1 MITTYNVRNGLLVSH
16 EGPPG
21 SARALAPEDVV
32 WHDMQA
38 PSLEEERQLEA
49 LLGVEIP
56 TREEM
61 EEIEASSRLYTEGGA
76 FFLTATVV
84 ANAQSETPQ
93 LAPVTFILSGN
104 RLVTVRYHE
113 PRSFATFRQRAAK
126 TDLGIRSG
134 TTLLIALFE
143 TVTDRLADIL
153 EAAARRHEEISRDVF
168 VSGAR
173 SPEQRNQLSQILERI
188 GQAEDMNAK
197 IKESIA
203 TLDRV
208 IGFFSLAP
216 DTKKGATER
225 RTRIKTVARDLRSL
239 ADYANAQTQKITFLL
254 DATLGMINIEQNS
267 IIKIFS
273 VAAVVFLPP
282 TLIAS
287 IYGMNFHF
295 MPEISFTYGY
305 PMALG
310 MMVLSAIGPY
320 FFFKRKGWL

>member
-1 MITTYNVRNGLLVSH
+1 MISTYIVRNGLLVAYD
-16 EGPPG
+16 GPPG
-21 SARALAPEDVV
+21 AAHVGEEVV

-38 PSLEEERQLEA
+38 PTIEEEHQLET
-49 LLGVEIP
+49 LLGVDIP

-61 EEIEASSRLYTEGGA
+61 EEIEISSRLYIESGA
-76 FFLTATVV
+76 MFMTASVV
-84 ANAQSETPQ
+84 ANAQSEAPQ

-104 RLVTVRYHE
+104 RLVTVRYHA
-113 PRSFATFRQRAAK
+113 PRSFVTFRQRAAK

-168 VSGAR
+168 VAGAR
-173 SPEQRNQLSQILERI
+173 SPEQRNQLSQVLERI

-203 TLDRV
+203 TLDRL

-216 DTKKGATER
+216 DTKKGAVER
-225 RTRIKTVARDLRSL
+225 RGRIKTLGRDLRSL
-239 ADYANAQTQKITFLL
+239 ADYANAQTQKVTFLL
-254 DATLGMINIEQNS
+254 DATLGMINIEQNG

-287 IYGMNFHF
+287 IYGMNFHVL
-295 MPEISFTYGY
+295 PELGFTYGY
-305 PMALG
+305 PMALA
-310 MMVLSAIGPY
+310 MMVASAVGPY
-320 FFFKRKGWL
+320 LYFKRKGWL

>member
-1 MITTYNVRNGLLVSH
+1 MITTYIVRNGLLVSDL
-16 EGPPG
+16 GLPG
-21 SARALAPEDVV
+21 TVHLPEDVV
-32 WHDMQA
+32 WHDMQD
-38 PSLEEERQLEA
+38 PSHEEEHQLET

-76 FFLTATVV
+76 FFLTASLV
-84 ANAQSETPQ
+84 ANAQSEVPQ

-104 RLVTVRYHE
+104 RLVTVRYHA
-113 PRSFATFRQRAAK
+113 PRSFTTFRQRAAK
-126 TDLGIRSG
+126 ADLGIRSG
-134 TTLLIALFE
+134 TTLLIAIFE

-153 EAAARRHEEISRDVF
+153 EAAARRHEDISRDVF

-188 GQAEDMNAK
+188 GQAEDINAK

-208 IGFFSLAP
+208 IGFFSLTP
-216 DTKKGATER
+216 DNKKGAGER

-254 DATLGMINIEQNS
+254 DATLGMINIEQNG

-282 TLIAS
+282 TLVAS

-295 MPEISFTYGY
+295 MPELEWQFGY
-305 PMALG
+305 PIALG
-310 MMVLSAIGPY
+310 LMVLSAVLPY
-320 FFFKRKGWL
+320 LYFKRKGWL

>member
-1 MITTYNVRNGLLVSH
+1 MITTYIVRNGLLTTYD
-16 EGPPG
+16 GPPG
-21 SARALAPEDVV
+21 AILAADEVL

-38 PSLEEERQLEA
+38 PTLEEEHQLET

-61 EEIEASSRLYTEGGA
+61 EEIEVSSRLYTEGGA
-76 FFLTATVV
+76 FFLTASVV
-84 ANAQSETPQ
+84 ANAHSEAPQ

-104 RLVTVRYHE
+104 RLVTVRYHA

-126 TDLGIRSG
+126 ADLGIRSG
-134 TTLLIALFE
+134 TTLLIAIFE

-153 EAAARRHEEISRDVF
+153 EAAARRHDDISRDVF

-197 IKESIA
+197 IKESLA

-216 DTKKGATER
+216 DAKKGAADR
-225 RTRIKTVARDLRSL
+225 RSRIKTVARDLRSL

-254 DATLGMINIEQNS
+254 DATLGMVNIEQNG

-287 IYGMNFHF
+287 IYGMNFRF
-295 MPEISFTYGY
+295 MPELDWQLGY
-305 PMALG
+305 PFALG
-310 MMVLSAIGPY
+310 LQVLSAVLPY
-320 FFFKRKGWL
+320 LYFKRKGWL